1 MIQTNCFSGTVACGR
16 KSLFCIELY
25 GMDISVPRELL
36 DENALCLAAKMLYI
50 AIIADNR
57 GQHAVSFQELA
68 RMTGIRDR
76 RTIVRCLKALQETG
90 WMQVSPTGSRP
101 GTGSTNDPHG
111 GFDGTGPNRDD
122 WRRLRKIVLTPRNP
136 VMELRI
142 RKAEEFNSRLRT
154 APHVGEFLMKGWLD
168 LLVDDTDYVDNFRPD
183 FLRNPVTGENLEYD
197 RYYRRGVAFE
207 FNGPQHYGPTRR
219 YPDRDRARDLRVRDL
234 IKKALSLENGVE
246 LLIIRPGDLSMSRLT
261 AKIGNRLPLRLV
273 DFSDPLRTALD
284 KASSVY
290 TRRVSRSVAQE

>member
-1 MIQTNCFSGTVACGR
+1 
-16 KSLFCIELY
+16 
-25 GMDISVPRELL
+25 
-36 DENALCLAAKMLYI
+36 
-50 AIIADNR
+50 
-57 GQHAVSFQELA
+57 
-68 RMTGIRDR
+68 
-76 RTIVRCLKALQETG
+76 
-90 WMQVSPTGSRP
+90 
-101 GTGSTNDPHG
+101 
-111 GFDGTGPNRDD
+111 
-122 WRRLRKIVLTPRNP
+122 
-136 VMELRI
+136 
-142 RKAEEFNSRLRT
+142 
-154 APHVGEFLMKGWLD
+154 MKGWLD